1 MIPSPAQRLRDLVSG
16 PDFLPM
22 PCCFD
27 ALSAKLIAAAGFPLT
42 FMSGFAVSASRL
54 ALPDT
59 GLISYAEM
67 LDQARSICATVSIPV
82 IGDGDTGY
90 GNPINVRRTVEG
102 YARAGLAGIMI
113 EDQLSPKR
121 CGHTGVKEVVE
132 RGEALGR
139 IRAAVDARE
148 AGADILIMARTDAR
162 STHGLEEAL
171 WRMRAFADLGADIL
185 FMEAPRSEAEMAAF
199 CAAVPGP
206 KLANMLEEGL
216 TPVLPPQRLAEL
228 GYKIAAYPLT
238 LLSCAVQAMIEALEA
253 LKQGQSPERRLP
265 FARLKT
271 LLGFEE
277 YDRQLNG
284 YRLPAASTPS
294 GTE

>member
-1 MIPSPAQRLRDLVSG
+1 
-16 PDFLPM
+16 
-22 PCCFD
+22 
-27 ALSAKLIAAAGFPLT
+27 
-42 FMSGFAVSASRL
+42 
-54 ALPDT
+54 
-59 GLISYAEM
+59 
-67 LDQARSICATVSIPV
+67 
-82 IGDGDTGY
+82 
-90 GNPINVRRTVEG
+90 
-102 YARAGLAGIMI
+102 
-113 EDQLSPKR
+113 
-121 CGHTGVKEVVE
+121 
-132 RGEALGR
+132 
-139 IRAAVDARE
+139 
-148 AGADILIMARTDAR
+148 MARTDAR